1 MAYTALLKNE
11 TFFKVNRQFLLVGIV
26 ASLVAPALVLTRTVY
41 KEVPVVD
48 FDIPDDLLLQA
59 QALPVVEDSFDFW
72 QLGALLYSIG
82 FVVMLL
88 LFCKK
93 LIQIFSF
100 LKNAKQKTSNGYH
113 YVQIDGLDAPF
124 SFFNYIVLDAQAHNE
139 EELEMIILHEQAHA
153 SQQHSVDMF
162 LVHFVLILQWFNPLA
177 WLYKNA
183 VVQNLEY
190 LADATTANQLENRKN
205 YQLALVKV
213 AAPKLVPALA
223 HSFYQSFIKKRI
235 VMLNKQS
242 SSEFRK
248 WKILLIV
255 PVLGAF
261 MWSFNVKEKIK
272 YTSEKA
278 LSTTENTAA
287 VMYLTSSSNAE
298 ELLAIEQYFETEISQ
313 VDLKIQE
320 VQRDAS
326 GKITGFAIY
335 TRFEGEDNY
344 KKNLEL
350 KAEDGQTEAFEYA
363 LSYDDLSIA
372 IVDVKNG
379 ITKTLIKKDGV
390 QGFVLDAKVKNT
402 LSSPSESSAKMS
414 LPEIIEDAPKTS
426 LRKTQESKQ
435 KPFKKVITP
444 KMTKAE
450 IEKLA
455 EELDSEYNIE
465 MDFSKLNYNNNG
477 EITQI
482 SISIKDRDTGNKASA
497 SYNTNDKALTNIVVY
512 RSADG
517 TFGVISGQNTI
528 IQRSKLSAEELEEYE
543 LRLQER
549 KQEMEARKAEMM
561 VRREEM
567 KNRLNDSTGV
577 AAKMKERMIELELRK
592 AERQSQMQERQAEL
606 ELRRA
611 EILKMESDSLFSS
624 KGFIN
629 ASNFQNYRI
638 RKQEDSKIVFVID
651 GKVVNEYEY
660 KLKVI
665 NPEDIESI
673 NVLKDKK
680 LTKKYKDYLK
690 EDTEGV
696 IEITTKKDKDK

>member
-1 MAYTALLKNE
+1 
-11 TFFKVNRQFLLVGIV
+11 
-26 ASLVAPALVLTRTVY
+26 
-41 KEVPVVD
+41 
-48 FDIPDDLLLQA
+48 
-59 QALPVVEDSFDFW
+59 
-72 QLGALLYSIG
+72 
-82 FVVMLL
+82 
-88 LFCKK
+88 
-93 LIQIFSF
+93 
-100 LKNAKQKTSNGYH
+100 
-113 YVQIDGLDAPF
+113 
-124 SFFNYIVLDAQAHNE
+124 
-139 EELEMIILHEQAHA
+139 
-153 SQQHSVDMF
+153 
-162 LVHFVLILQWFNPLA
+162 
-177 WLYKNA
+177 
-183 VVQNLEY
+183 
-190 LADATTANQLENRKN
+190 
-205 YQLALVKV
+205 
-213 AAPKLVPALA
+213 
-223 HSFYQSFIKKRI
+223 
-235 VMLNKQS
+235 MLNKQS

-248 WKILLIV
+248 WKMLLVV
-255 PVLGAF
+255 PILGAF
-261 MWSFNVKEKIK
+261 MWSFNVKEEIK

-278 LSTTENTAA
+278 LASSESAAA

-326 GKITGFAIY
+326 GKIIGFAIY
-335 TRFEGEDNY
+335 TRFEGEDNF

-350 KAEDGQTEAFEYA
+350 KAEDDQTEAFEYA

-390 QGFVLDAKVKNT
+390 QGFVLDTKVKNT

-482 SISIKDRDTGNKASA
+482 SISIKDRDSGNKASA